1 MTITQL
7 TSVPLGADHRPLR
20 AHDSVHLVIRPP
32 SLLGLWLQSLNGVAL
47 ARTLNTKVG
56 KSSCGTLPWEASRRK
71 LCSRL
76 GRTAP
81 DQRLA
86 RCFVEPNGP
95 DHPFPGPMSARETA
109 PKRARGVL
117 SNTNH
122 FVNQY
127 SNSKFIPSMILIYCV
142 FL

>member
-1 MTITQL
+1 MILYILLSALPSQL
-7 TSVPLGADHRPLR
+7 CTAVPIVCLAIWHWYMF
-20 AHDSVHLVIRPP
+20 
-32 SLLGLWLQSLNGVAL
+32 LGLWLQSLNGVAL

-81 DQRLA
+81 DRRLA
-86 RCFVEPNGP
+86 RCPVEPNGP

-122 FVNQY
+122 FVNEIQIL
-127 SNSKFIPSMILIYCV
+127 KFIPSMILVYCV